1 MIRTEDHH
9 DTIILHAKETYPV
22 CEVLNFLASRGYEI
36 RSYLQKFPAEKGFLI
51 DEPATEI
58 WTFTAT
64 KRGEEQSHHNVFTRV
79 FEREVKECLRNF
91 MKI

>member
-9 DTIILHAKETYPV
+9 EVITLYAKETYPV

-51 DEPATEI
+51 DEPATER

-64 KRGEEQSHHNVFTRV
+64 KDGEPQSHKNIFTRV